1 MEVTQESGHEQGKP
15 CDGWVLGSSPPS
27 MHFVGVFTLAVCA
40 LPNIYIYQVP
50 PGYSSILA
58 NDTVGSSNILT
69 GGSTILFLK
78 IPYETT
84 FETAENPLHY
94 DVEDTLHVVTHYRYK
109 GAT

>member
-1 MEVTQESGHEQGKP
+1 MGSWLVATKYAFRRCIH
-15 CDGWVLGSSPPS
+15 LGCLC
-27 MHFVGVFTLAVCA
+27 TAKY
-40 LPNIYIYQVP
+40 IYI
-50 PGYSSILA
+50 PGTSWVQRSILA

-94 DVEDTLHVVTHYRYK
+94 DVEDTLHVVTHYK